1 MEISKRILLHC
12 YCMKITPTNLFYYLV
27 FFSTLFFTGS
37 CKEDSPSQL
46 DTIQIET
53 NELGLLEKGKLVA
66 LLGNDLTSYY
76 VAKGQP
82 RGFEYELLKWFC
94 KDHNLVLETRV
105 IKDYDHIIDSL
116 VAGKGDLAAANL
128 TVTGA
133 RLNLVSFSPPIL
145 KTRQVLV
152 QRLPENFKRLTKKQR
167 EARLVMDG
175 LDLGGKTIYVHKG
188 SSFYERILNYSKE
201 NGIDLTL
208 VEADPAYGPE
218 KLIEMVANGEID
230 FTITDEN
237 VAKIHS
243 KALDNLYIKTPLS
256 LNQKIGWAVN
266 KNAFKLQKQLSDWLV
281 KNQKSTKYNI
291 IYNKYFKHGGGT
303 KTGYI
308 RNYKSITNGQLTEMD
323 VLLKKYANTIG
334 WDWRLLAALI
344 NKESKFNPY
353 VESPFG
359 AVGLMQVLPTTAERF
374 GVSEEELKIPEKNL
388 QAGTR
393 FLGWLEE
400 YWDRK
405 LTDTTDKVKFILASY
420 NAGLGHV
427 IDARN
432 LADKYGANPNSWDD
446 VSHYLLKKSERKYYT
461 DPVVK
466 SGYCRGLEP
475 VNYVKRILEYYQL
488 YLNFTD
494 SRAPTDVAFITLVNH
509 EADPS

>member
-1 MEISKRILLHC
+1 
-12 YCMKITPTNLFYYLV
+12 MKVTPTKLLTLSFLFAT
-27 FFSTLFFTGS
+27 TLFIGS
-37 CKEDSPSQL
+37 CNRESTSKNEF
-46 DTIQIET
+46 IE
-53 NELGLLEKGKLVA
+53 ESMDDLGLLEQGKLVA

-94 KDHNLVLETRV
+94 KDHNLILETRV

-116 VAGKGDLAAANL
+116 VVGKGDLAAANL
-128 TVTGA
+128 MVTGA
-133 RLNLVSFSPPIL
+133 RLERVSFSPPIL

-152 QRLPENFKRLTKKQR
+152 QRMPENYKRLTKKQR
-167 EARLVMDG
+167 EARLVTDG
-175 LDLGGKTIYVHKG
+175 LDLSGKTIYVHKG

-208 VEADPAYGPE
+208 IEADPAYVPE
-218 KLIEMVANGEID
+218 KLIEMVSNGEID

-266 KNAFKLQKQLSDWLV
+266 KNAFELQNQLKVWLE
-281 KNQKSTKYNI
+281 KNQKSTKFNI
-291 IYNKYFKHGGGT
+291 IYNKYFKQGGGT

-323 VLLKKYANTIG
+323 ILLKNYAETID

-359 AVGLMQVLPTTAERF
+359 AIGLMQVLPTTAERF
-374 GVSEEELKIPEKNL
+374 GVSKEELKIPEKNL

-393 FLGWLEE
+393 FLGWLEK

-405 LTDTTDKVKFILASY
+405 LTDSTDEIKFILASY

-432 LADKYGANPNSWDD
+432 LADKYGANPDSWED
-446 VSHYLLKKSERKYYT
+446 VSFYLLKKSERKYYT

-466 SGYCRGLEP
+466 SGYCRGHEP
-475 VNYVKRILEYYQL
+475 VNYVIKILEYYQL

-494 SRAPTDVAFITLVNH
+494 SRAPTDVAFISLVSN
-509 EADPS
+509 EPDPS